1 MGAVIIKIGE
11 IYQHQKGAFCKILH
25 FAKAQHDETP
35 LVVYQDEY
43 ANIWVCPE
51 IEFIKSFKSLDGRV
65 LLTER
70 ILNESNC

>member
-1 MGAVIIKIGE
+1 MGAVIVKVGE
-11 IYQHQKGAFCKILH
+11 IYQHHKGAFIKILH
-25 FAKAQHDETP
+25 FAKAESDEAP

-51 IEFIKSFKSLDGRV
+51 LEFLKSFKSLDGKV